1 MNAEKQTSRL
11 GGGAAA
17 CFLALVS
24 PSSFGVHLDH
34 FFQSE
39 VEGRAAPIW
48 RCTVLANP
56 TPPHIGYDLPGSPM
70 GFEACFSASRNK
82 VLELSADFLASYPS
96 GSCGTP
102 IREDSYCVASPPV
115 YMLDPVTGL
124 PVHVYEY
131 ASCGGFYIATCLFY
145 ANYPAAGGLH
155 PSVGIGGI
163 AGPVPSHGPPGYG
176 PYGFFVLVDQC
187 PVANLKDKPTDACSV
202 ALETGR
208 GLPIPATEIG
218 RGHV

>member
-39 VEGRAAPIW
+39 VEGLAAPIW

-70 GFEACFSASRNK
+70 GFEASFSGSRNK
-82 VLELSADFLASYPS
+82 VLGLSPRFLASFPS
-96 GSCGTP
+96 GRSG
-102 IREDSYCVASPPV
+102 
-115 YMLDPVTGL
+115 
-124 PVHVYEY
+124 
-131 ASCGGFYIATCLFY
+131 AT
-145 ANYPAAGGLH
+145 
-155 PSVGIGGI
+155 
-163 AGPVPSHGPPGYG
+163 
-176 PYGFFVLVDQC
+176 
-187 PVANLKDKPTDACSV
+187 
-202 ALETGR
+202 
-208 GLPIPATEIG
+208 
-218 RGHV
+218 